1 MSDWL
6 ALAGSQAPRMLRKRW
21 CGLRWRAA
29 SSELSSAHLLAQEKK
44 GMGSEEKGA
53 GADYNKSIHGW
64 CSEFMV
70 LYCLKNSPL
79 AVGDTDQLA
88 LWLSLVC

>member
-1 MSDWL
+1 
-6 ALAGSQAPRMLRKRW
+6 
-21 CGLRWRAA
+21 
-29 SSELSSAHLLAQEKK
+29 
-44 GMGSEEKGA
+44 MGSEEKGA